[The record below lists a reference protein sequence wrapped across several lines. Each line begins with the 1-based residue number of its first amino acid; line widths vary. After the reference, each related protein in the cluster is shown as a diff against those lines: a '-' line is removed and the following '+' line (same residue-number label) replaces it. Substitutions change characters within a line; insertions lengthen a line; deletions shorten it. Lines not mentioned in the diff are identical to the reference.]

1 MQGKLLPGLMIL
13 SSLALTACAQ
23 ERPVIAKPPVALLS
37 CSDEPIAPDL
47 PARDQQ
53 DARDRLT
60 LEYLLSL
67 RGAWGDCHSAVAGI
81 AAWAN
86 EMERN

>member
-1 MQGKLLPGLMIL
+1 MIRRVLLVGVASAI
-13 SSLALTACAQ
+13 LTACGQA
-23 ERPVIAKPPVALLS
+23 RPVIAKPPVALLS
-37 CSDEPIAPDL
+37 CQDEPTAPDL

-53 DARDRLT
+53 DERDRMT

-67 RGAWGDCHSAVAGI
+67 RSAWGDCHSAVAGI

-86 EMERN
+86 EMERK

>member
-1 MQGKLLPGLMIL
+1 MIRRVLLVGVASAI
-13 SSLALTACAQ
+13 LTACGQA
-23 ERPVIAKPPVALLS
+23 RPVIAKPPVALLS
-37 CSDEPIAPDL
+37 CQDEPTAPDL
-47 PARDQQ
+47 PSRDQQ
-53 DARDRLT
+53 DARDRMT

-67 RGAWGDCHSAVAGI
+67 RGAWGSCHSAVAGI

>member
-1 MQGKLLPGLMIL
+1 MICRIIL
-13 SSLALTACAQ
+13 VGVASAILTACAQ

-37 CSDEPIAPDL
+37 CQDEPTAPDL

-53 DARDRLT
+53 DARDRMT

-67 RGAWGDCHSAVAGI
+67 RGAWGSCHSAVAGI

-86 EMERN
+86 EMERE